1 MAGCHQTEALHY
13 RYQHPNWPVFLE
25 TVPADRQNLSWST
38 IPAPCVYGSAF
49 GLPRGSSRRQCRT
62 HPVMAPQSTLSA
74 ALGGP
79 HNVRQCI
86 IRWQR
91 RGIPRRAGQAVRVG
105 LGAAGRGCWCL
116 TVFVVYLTYPP
127 TTASSRAIEE
137 VNCVIVSRHLLHGE
151 SRGLDS
157 AGHTRSW
164 PRSPRQPP
172 DQTVRIMY
180 ASA

>member
-1 MAGCHQTEALHY
+1 MAQK
-13 RYQHPNWPVFLE
+13 
-25 TVPADRQNLSWST
+25 
-38 IPAPCVYGSAF
+38 
-49 GLPRGSSRRQCRT
+49 
-62 HPVMAPQSTLSA
+62 STLSA

-105 LGAAGRGCWCL
+105 LGAAGRSCWCL

-137 VNCVIVSRHLLHGE
+137 VNCVIMSRHLLHGE
-151 SRGLDS
+151 GRGPHS
-157 AGHTRSW
+157 AG
-164 PRSPRQPP
+164 Q
-172 DQTVRIMY
+172 
-180 ASA
+180 AAG